1 MFKQKNVSP
10 GPPAGVDP
18 TDPVQQARRRARHR
32 LIGAIVLLGIG
43 IIGFPLVFETQPRP
57 VPVDIPI
64 EIPKKDNAPALTMPA
79 ARSAAE
85 AGAPVAASSPK
96 PRPPSAAASRGVA
109 AGDDIVTESR
119 EDAGREVAPASGKAV
134 EKGADR
140 GADASVDK
148 AAAARAA
155 EKAAAEKS
163 AEKAAEKAATRTTE
177 KAAEKVV
184 EKAAVE
190 KAAAEKASVKTAEK
204 SGATASAGPDDD
216 GARARAL
223 LEGRAD
229 VPPRRFVVQVG
240 AFADAA
246 SAREARQRVEK
257 AGLKTYT
264 QVAQTPSGDRVR
276 VRVGPF
282 ATREEAE
289 AALAKAKA
297 AGLTAVV
304 LTL

>member
-64 EIPKKDNAPALTMPA
+64 EIPRKDNAPALTMPA
-79 ARSAAE
+79 ARSADD
-85 AGAPVAASSPK
+85 AGGPVAASSPK
-96 PRPPSAAASRGVA
+96 PRPPSAAASRGFA

-119 EDAGREVAPASGKAV
+119 QDAGRELAPASGKAV

-140 GADASVDK
+140 GADASVDQ

-163 AEKAAEKAATRTTE
+163 AEKAATRTTE
-177 KAAEKVV
+177 KAAEKTV
-184 EKAAVE
+184 EKSAVE
-190 KAAAEKASVKTAEK
+190 KATAEKAGVKTAEK